1 MYKNKFL
8 QGCLL
13 LAFSLVVLRSSSCK
27 KDEDDTQQS
36 ESKTQLL
43 TKANWKIVKAEARS
57 SPAAAWSDATFLLD
71 ACEKDNIQVYRT
83 NATFELN
90 EGATKCDIADP
101 QIVSTGTWLFLNG
114 ETQLK
119 MTETGAV
126 VSDTVAVEQLDN
138 SALILS
144 GKGDFGGSTVYTRL
158 TFGH

>member
-1 MYKNKFL
+1 MHKNKFF

-27 KDEDDTQQS
+27 KDEDDTQQT
-36 ESKTQLL
+36 ETKTQLL
-43 TKANWKIVKAEARS
+43 TKANWKLVKAEARS
-57 SPAAAWSDATFLLD
+57 TPAAAWSDATSLLD

-119 MTETGAV
+119 MTETGAS
-126 VSDTVAVEQLDN
+126 VSDTAAIEQLDN
-138 SALILS
+138 ASLILS
-144 GKGDFGGSTVYTRL
+144 GKGDFGGTTLYTRI

>member
-13 LAFSLVVLRSSSCK
+13 LAFSFVVLRSSSCK
-27 KDEDDTQQS
+27 KDGDDTQQA
-36 ESKTQLL
+36 ETKTQLL

-57 SPAAAWSDATFLLD
+57 TPAAAWSDATSLLD
-71 ACEKDNIQVYRT
+71 ACDKDNIQVYRT

-90 EGATKCDIADP
+90 EGATKCDALDP
-101 QIVSTGTWLFLNG
+101 QIVSAGTWAFINS

-119 MTETGAV
+119 MTETGAS
-126 VSDTVAVEQLDN
+126 VSDTAAVEQLDN
-138 SALILS
+138 STLIVS
-144 GKGDFGGSTVYTRL
+144 GKGDFNGTPLYTRI